1 MSIKKQMEG
10 MSYLGG
16 GGGGGG
22 VGACS
27 PEKHET
33 DTFSEI
39 SARNASKTKSNV
51 QKFQHYCHK

>member
-10 MSYLGG
+10 MSYL
-16 GGGGGG
+16 GGGG